1 VAVFIDLENLFG
13 GYAKDVGSVPLAA
26 IMKQL
31 TAVISPPGGVSRT
44 TAVRAYAN
52 WAQPAMRAY
61 EDDLLA
67 HGIEAVQVFSFTK
80 SVKNA
85 ADIQMCVD
93 VLAEAQDRPWTGT
106 FVIVSGDG
114 GFVPLVRRLRQL
126 DKRVIV
132 ASTNHAAAGTVNHL
146 LASAAD
152 EYHVLEVAPLTSG
165 SGPAGAPAA
174 SGVPAAPTRPGKLA
188 APTLAQYRDEI
199 KAAVKA
205 NPGMRVGKAVN
216 AGPLGVHLR
225 QKWPGTTFKDFGS
238 ATLGNFVEQHCGLTV
253 HRPAPANAPE
263 ATVPAA
269 TPQAQSPTPEA
280 PQPKAAVPA
289 KAAAPPS
296 SAERAAYLR
305 AVRRLFLN
313 GPMSA
318 AVDAATRMPLATAG
332 SLVRQHV
339 PGRTY
344 SDAGYGKFGDM
355 LRDALVGTSYS
366 LGRDEKHAY
375 VERSSRLLET

>member
-1 VAVFIDLENLFG
+1 MGTGSLPPRNVAVFIDLENLFG

-26 IMKQL
+26 IMEQL

-44 TAVRAYAN
+44 TTVRAYAN

-152 EYHVLEVAPLTSG
+152 EYHVLEVAPS
-165 SGPAGAPAA
+165 A
-174 SGVPAAPTRPGKLA
+174 SPTRPSKPA

-199 KAAVKA
+199 KAVVKA

-225 QKWPGTTFKDFGS
+225 QKWPETTFKDFGS

-253 HRPAPANAPE
+253 HRPAPAKTPE
-263 ATVPAA
+263 ATPAA
-269 TPQAQSPTPEA
+269 AAPQAQPPVAEA
-280 PQPKAAVPA
+280 PHPKAAAVPA
-289 KAAAPPS
+289 KATVPPS
-296 SAERAAYLR
+296 SAERGAYLR
-305 AVRRLFLN
+305 AIRRLFLN
-313 GPMSA
+313 GPLSA
-318 AVDAATRMPLATAG
+318 AVDAATRLSLATAG

-339 PGRTY
+339 PGKTY
-344 SDAGYGKFGDM
+344 SDAGYGKFADM
-355 LRDALVGTSYS
+355 LRDALVGTPYS

-375 VERSSRLLET
+375 VERSASLLQT

>member
-1 VAVFIDLENLFG
+1 MAVFIDLENLFG

-26 IMKQL
+26 IMEQL

-126 DKRVIV
+126 DKRVVV

-152 EYHVLEVAPLTSG
+152 EYHVLEVAP
-165 SGPAGAPAA
+165 PA
-174 SGVPAAPTRPGKLA
+174 SPTRPGKPG

-225 QKWPGTTFKDFGS
+225 QKWPATTVKDFGS

-253 HRPAPANAPE
+253 HRPAPAKAPE
-263 ATVPAA
+263 ATPAA
-269 TPQAQSPTPEA
+269 VAPQAQPPVAEA
-280 PQPKAAVPA
+280 PQSKAAAPA
-289 KAAAPPS
+289 KATAPPS

-318 AVDAATRMPLATAG
+318 AVDAATRMSLATAG

-339 PGRTY
+339 PGKTY
-344 SDAGYGKFGDM
+344 SDAGYGTFGDM
-355 LRDALVGTSYS
+355 LRDALAGTSYS

-375 VERSSRLLET
+375 VERSPSLLQT